1 MDSSDNP
8 VAGWMLF
15 LLFIVINSIF
25 YGFGSAIQNLNE
37 NEIEDKAEQG
47 DRKSKLLLHIMNAPG
62 SLIQTVQ
69 FYHMLL
75 SFLVGYV
82 QLKSIMKTVSISLSA
97 TAAGVFFTET
107 PGKIILCIL
116 VLFVDLILLALLLI
130 GLVLGWRQGFVQA
143 LTRIIVVVAA
153 LLLASW
159 IAGKLAEPAA
169 RWLEPVLTEKLEQRL
184 TAQGNTSDAGEMLAA
199 FGFEGDTLSK
209 LVDSAVQK
217 AQQAGETLL
226 SAVVSTALRSAAYAV
241 VYVVSFLLL
250 LLLLRLVLT
259 PLHLF
264 TKLPVVHGVNAL
276 LGGVLGLVKCALLL
290 FLAVWVLQ
298 KLQLLVTPE
307 LVNKTVLLKFF
318 AQNSPIDLI
327 AKL

>member
-1 MDSSDNP
+1 MERLTRKLKK
-8 VAGWMLF
+8 GG
-15 LLFIVINSIF
+15 
-25 YGFGSAIQNLNE
+25 YSANRHPAAQIDE
-37 NEIEDKAEQG
+37 
-47 DRKSKLLLHIMNAPG
+47 R
-62 SLIQTVQ
+62 
-69 FYHMLL
+69 L
-75 SFLVGYV
+75 S
-82 QLKSIMKTVSISLSA
+82 QLKGVHKQWVGDVSDMITGMKQSE
-97 TAAGVFFTET
+97 AAGQA
-107 PGKIILCIL
+107 G
-116 VLFVDLILLALLLI
+116 
-130 GLVLGWRQGFVQA
+130 A
-143 LTRIIVVVAA
+143 LTLAMLQASYAAIVRIGRRFEDVCP
-153 LLLASW
+153 
-159 IAGKLAEPAA
+159 AE
-169 RWLEPVLTEKLEQRL
+169 
-184 TAQGNTSDAGEMLAA
+184 GNTDDAGEMLAA
-199 FGFEGDTLSK
+199 FGFEGDTLSE
-209 LVDSAVQK
+209 LVDNAVEK

-226 SAVVSTALRSAAYAV
+226 SAVVSTALKSAAYAV

>member
-1 MDSSDNP
+1 MSGN
-8 VAGWMLF
+8 VG
-15 LLFIVINSIF
+15 IF
-25 YGFGSAIQNLNE
+25 A
-37 NEIEDKAEQG
+37 
-47 DRKSKLLLHIMNAPG
+47 
-62 SLIQTVQ
+62 
-69 FYHMLL
+69 
-75 SFLVGYV
+75 
-82 QLKSIMKTVSISLSA
+82 
-97 TAAGVFFTET
+97 
-107 PGKIILCIL
+107 
-116 VLFVDLILLALLLI
+116 DLILLALLLI

-169 RWLEPVLTEKLEQRL
+169 RWLEPILSEKLEQRL
-184 TAQGNTSDAGEMLAA
+184 TA
-199 FGFEGDTLSK
+199 FGFEGDTLSE
-209 LVDSAVQK
+209 LVDNAVEK

-226 SAVVSTALRSAAYAV
+226 SAVVSTALKSAAYAV

-250 LLLLRLVLT
+250 LLLLRLILT

-307 LVNKTVLLKFF
+307 LVSKTVLLKFF

>member
-1 MDSSDNP
+1 MSGN
-8 VAGWMLF
+8 
-15 LLFIVINSIF
+15 
-25 YGFGSAIQNLNE
+25 
-37 NEIEDKAEQG
+37 
-47 DRKSKLLLHIMNAPG
+47 
-62 SLIQTVQ
+62 
-69 FYHMLL
+69 
-75 SFLVGYV
+75 VG
-82 QLKSIMKTVSISLSA
+82 I
-97 TAAGVFFTET
+97 
-107 PGKIILCIL
+107 
-116 VLFVDLILLALLLI
+116 FVDLILLALLLI

-153 LLLASW
+153 LLLAGW

-169 RWLEPVLTEKLEQRL
+169 RWLEPILSEKLEQRL
-184 TAQGNTSDAGEMLAA
+184 TAQGNTDDAGEMLAA
-199 FGFEGDTLSK
+199 FGFEGDTLSE
-209 LVDSAVQK
+209 LVDNAVEK

-226 SAVVSTALRSAAYAV
+226 SAVVSTALKSAAYAV
-241 VYVVSFLLL
+241 VYVVSFLLLL

-276 LGGVLGLVKCALLL
+276 LGGVLGLVKAALLL

-307 LVNKTVLLKFF
+307 LVSKTVLLKFF

>member
-1 MDSSDNP
+1 MSGN
-8 VAGWMLF
+8 
-15 LLFIVINSIF
+15 
-25 YGFGSAIQNLNE
+25 
-37 NEIEDKAEQG
+37 
-47 DRKSKLLLHIMNAPG
+47 
-62 SLIQTVQ
+62 
-69 FYHMLL
+69 
-75 SFLVGYV
+75 VG
-82 QLKSIMKTVSISLSA
+82 I
-97 TAAGVFFTET
+97 
-107 PGKIILCIL
+107 
-116 VLFVDLILLALLLI
+116 FVDLILLALLLI

-169 RWLEPVLTEKLEQRL
+169 RWLEPILSEKLEQRL
-184 TAQGNTSDAGEMLAA
+184 TAQGNTDDAGEMLAA
-199 FGFEGDTLSK
+199 FGFEGDTLSE
-209 LVDSAVQK
+209 LVDNAVEK

-226 SAVVSTALRSAAYAV
+226 SAVVSTALKSAAYAV

-276 LGGVLGLVKCALLL
+276 LGGVLGLVKTALL

>member
-1 MDSSDNP
+1 MSN
-8 VAGWMLF
+8 
-15 LLFIVINSIF
+15 
-25 YGFGSAIQNLNE
+25 
-37 NEIEDKAEQG
+37 
-47 DRKSKLLLHIMNAPG
+47 
-62 SLIQTVQ
+62 
-69 FYHMLL
+69 
-75 SFLVGYV
+75 VGV
-82 QLKSIMKTVSISLSA
+82 
-97 TAAGVFFTET
+97 
-107 PGKIILCIL
+107 
-116 VLFVDLILLALLLI
+116 FVDLALAAVLLI
-130 GLVLGWRQGFVQA
+130 ALVMGWRQGFVQA
-143 LTRIIVVVAA
+143 LTRILVVVAA
-153 LLLASW
+153 LLLAGW

-250 LLLLRLVLT
+250 LVVLRLALS

-264 TKLPVVHGVNAL
+264 TKLPVVNAL
-276 LGGVLGLVKCALLL
+276 LGGALGLVKGALLV

-307 LVNKTVLLKFF
+307 LVDKTVLLKFF
-318 AQNSPIDLI
+318 ARNSPIDLI

>member
-1 MDSSDNP
+1 MSGN
-8 VAGWMLF
+8 
-15 LLFIVINSIF
+15 
-25 YGFGSAIQNLNE
+25 
-37 NEIEDKAEQG
+37 
-47 DRKSKLLLHIMNAPG
+47 
-62 SLIQTVQ
+62 
-69 FYHMLL
+69 
-75 SFLVGYV
+75 VG
-82 QLKSIMKTVSISLSA
+82 I
-97 TAAGVFFTET
+97 
-107 PGKIILCIL
+107 
-116 VLFVDLILLALLLI
+116 FVDLILLALLLI
-130 GLVLGWRQGFVQA
+130 GLVLGWRQGLVQA

-169 RWLEPVLTEKLEQRL
+169 RWLEPILSEKLEQRL
-184 TAQGNTSDAGEMLAA
+184 TAQGNTDDAGEMLAA
-199 FGFEGDTLSK
+199 FGFEGDTLSE
-209 LVDSAVQK
+209 LVDNAVEK

-226 SAVVSTALRSAAYAV
+226 SAVVSTALKSAAYAV

-250 LLLLRLVLT
+250 LLS
-259 PLHLF
+259 
-264 TKLPVVHGVNAL
+264 
-276 LGGVLGLVKCALLL
+276 LLL